1 MENKEMINEEK
12 FKSLLSTIHQDLLKS
27 RGFKKDGQNFRLI
40 VESNSLYTGYII
52 NFQKSAYNDK
62 SELRFAV
69 NIGKINSNSIIN
81 EKFKEYDCL
90 PIKNRERLAV
100 IAPQYGFDKWW
111 SITFNT
117 DITEIRNEMIDLIN
131 NIAFPWFGI

>member
-1 MENKEMINEEK
+1 MENKKMTNEEK

-40 VESNSLYTGYII
+40 VENNSLYTGYII
-52 NFQKSAYNDK
+52 NFQKSAYNDR

-69 NIGKINSNSIIN
+69 NIGKINSNSRIN
-81 EKFKEYDCL
+81 EKFKEYECL
-90 PIKNRERLAV
+90 PTKNHERLAV
-100 IAPQYGFDKWW
+100 IVPQYGFDKWW
-111 SITFNT
+111 SITSDT
-117 DITEIRNEMIDLIN
+117 DITKIRYEMIDLIN

>member
-1 MENKEMINEEK
+1 MENKEMTNEEK

-40 VESNSLYTGYII
+40 VENNNLYTGYII
-52 NFQKSAYNDK
+52 NFQKSAYNDR

-69 NIGKINSNSIIN
+69 NIGKFNSNSRIN
-81 EKFKEYDCL
+81 EKFKEYECL
-90 PIKNRERLAV
+90 PTKNCERLAV
-100 IAPQYGFDKWW
+100 IVPQYGFDKWW
-111 SITFNT
+111 SITSDT
-117 DITEIRNEMIDLIN
+117 DITDIRYEMIDLIN

>member
-1 MENKEMINEEK
+1 MENKEMTNEEK

-40 VESNSLYTGYII
+40 VENNSLYTGYII
-52 NFQKSAYNDK
+52 NFQKSAYNDR

-69 NIGKINSNSIIN
+69 NIGKINSNSRIN
-81 EKFKEYDCL
+81 EKFKEYECL
-90 PIKNRERLAV
+90 PTERLAV
-100 IAPQYGFDKWW
+100 IVPQYGFDKWW
-111 SITFNT
+111 SITSDT
-117 DITEIRNEMIDLIN
+117 DITEIRYEMIDLIN

>member
-1 MENKEMINEEK
+1 MENKEMTNEEK

-40 VESNSLYTGYII
+40 VENNSLYTGYII
-52 NFQKSAYNDK
+52 NFQKSAYNDR

-69 NIGKINSNSIIN
+69 NIGKINSNSRIN
-81 EKFKEYDCL
+81 EKFKEYET
-90 PIKNRERLAV
+90 KNRERLAV
-100 IAPQYGFDKWW
+100 IVPQYGFDKWW
-111 SITFNT
+111 SITSDT
-117 DITEIRNEMIDLIN
+117 DITEIRYEMIDLIN